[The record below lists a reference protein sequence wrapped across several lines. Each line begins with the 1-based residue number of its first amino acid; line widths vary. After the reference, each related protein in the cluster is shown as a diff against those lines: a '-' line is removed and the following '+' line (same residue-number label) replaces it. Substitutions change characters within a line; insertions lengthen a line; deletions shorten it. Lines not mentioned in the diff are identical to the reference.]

1 METRFA
7 WVAAGGT
14 RGSSTRIC
22 ASTHKQLWSDGAYNA
37 VGSHAYGIA
46 RNHKKVLRELA
57 PGIATARLGMRQFV
71 SAAGIIEEL
80 GTARERLTP
89 PIVILDQRTNE

>member
-14 RGSSTRIC
+14 RAGSTRIC
-22 ASTHKQLWSDGAYNA
+22 ARAHKQLWSDGAAYNA

-57 PGIATARLGMRQFV
+57 PGIATARLGMR
-71 SAAGIIEEL
+71 
-80 GTARERLTP
+80 
-89 PIVILDQRTNE
+89 